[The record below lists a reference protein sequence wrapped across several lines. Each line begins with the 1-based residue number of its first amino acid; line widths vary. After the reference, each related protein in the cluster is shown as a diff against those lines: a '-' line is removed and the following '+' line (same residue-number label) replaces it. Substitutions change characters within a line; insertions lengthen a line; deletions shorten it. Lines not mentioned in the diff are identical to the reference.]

1 MNNDDHTYPPLI
13 IATRN
18 FRYEGCVETLISAG
32 ADVNSRGYDGITNLM
47 YAAERDD
54 ERMLDVLI
62 RAGANVNDL
71 DDVGMNP
78 LMRAIMG
85 KNKIC
90 VQLLIE
96 AGTDV
101 NMTTELK
108 VKVMPNS
115 ALAQASETSADVNVT
130 TEFIVCGPES
140 TFVYHTR

>member
-1 MNNDDHTYPPLI
+1 MM
-13 IATRN
+13 
-18 FRYEGCVETLISAG
+18 
-32 ADVNSRGYDGITNLM
+32 GITNLM

-54 ERMLDVLI
+54 ERMIDGLI

-96 AGTDV
+96 AGADV

-108 VKVMPNS
+108 LKVMPNS

-130 TEFIVCGPES
+130 TEFIEIPRSALAEASETS
-140 TFVYHTR
+140 TELVKMLIGSRS